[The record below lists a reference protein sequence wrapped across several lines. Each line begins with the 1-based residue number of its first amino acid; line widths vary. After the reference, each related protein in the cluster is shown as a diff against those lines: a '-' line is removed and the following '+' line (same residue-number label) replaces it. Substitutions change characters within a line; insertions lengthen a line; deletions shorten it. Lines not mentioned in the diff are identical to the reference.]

1 MNQHHVQEAYL
12 ESFRDSKTGKV
23 WVYSKTTGEKFQKS
37 TKHCTA
43 EIDFQSAQLEKA
55 QNDIVESPGIT
66 ALKQLQLKG
75 SISDA
80 EYHLISQWTAL
91 HLIRNIK
98 MRRVFE
104 ESGQDYETEFAEEFR
119 KELAFSKSY
128 LCFVHDY
135 KCSGINFFV
144 TSDHPIVEFDCLGDI
159 VRFFV
164 LSPQRLLQFS
174 SRNDVFSHE
183 KESIEDIVNSM
194 LWASSSE
201 IFSHRSDVDIEKL
214 KTISEKWNMTPRLET
229 QRIFNLQSPMR
240 KVLEVFPG
248 AQRALFRRYH
258 IGGCS
263 SCGFSP
269 DETLAQVCARNG
281 NLDVAEVLAHIQ
293 SSHEQDAKVLI
304 SPAELAGLLQR
315 DQSVKLVDVRSREEF
330 EAVNIAGSVLLSQ
343 DVMRELMAS
352 GSNTNPVVVID
363 HAGKNGLD
371 AAAYFMGHGLQNVRC
386 LRGGIDAWAQ
396 EVEPKMRRYKLG

>member
-1 MNQHHVQEAYL
+1 MNV
-12 ESFRDSKTGKV
+12 
-23 WVYSKTTGEKFQKS
+23 
-37 TKHCTA
+37 
-43 EIDFQSAQLEKA
+43 
-55 QNDIVESPGIT
+55 SP
-66 ALKQLQLKG
+66 
-75 SISDA
+75 
-80 EYHLISQWTAL
+80 
-91 HLIRNIK
+91 
-98 MRRVFE
+98 
-104 ESGQDYETEFAEEFR
+104 
-119 KELAFSKSY
+119 
-128 LCFVHDY
+128 
-135 KCSGINFFV
+135 
-144 TSDHPIVEFDCLGDI
+144 
-159 VRFFV
+159 
-164 LSPQRLLQFS
+164 
-174 SRNDVFSHE
+174 
-183 KESIEDIVNSM
+183 
-194 LWASSSE
+194 
-201 IFSHRSDVDIEKL
+201 
-214 KTISEKWNMTPRLET
+214 
-229 QRIFNLQSPMR
+229 QSPMSA
-240 KVLEVFPG
+240 VLEHFPG

-315 DQSVKLVDVRSREEF
+315 DPSVKLVDVRSREEF

-352 GSNTNPVVVID
+352 GSNTNPIVVID

-396 EVEPKMRRYKLG
+396 EVDVKMRRYKLG